1 MNSLTQD
8 PEYNIWKEIKMYDLE
23 HLFITYKK
31 YLNTME
37 IMKKIANHMFDVD
50 ILH

>member
-1 MNSLTQD
+1 MNSWTQD
-8 PEYNIWKEIKMYDLE
+8 SEYNISKEIEMYDLE

-31 YLNTME
+31 HLNTME
-37 IMKKIANHMFDVD
+37 IMKRLPNHMFDVD